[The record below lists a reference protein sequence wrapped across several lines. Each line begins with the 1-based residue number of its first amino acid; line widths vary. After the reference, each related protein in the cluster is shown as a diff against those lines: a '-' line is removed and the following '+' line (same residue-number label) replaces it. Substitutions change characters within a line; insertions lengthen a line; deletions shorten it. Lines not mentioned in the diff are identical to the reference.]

1 VGGRAVSSLLI
12 RGGLV
17 VDGTG
22 APGCRADVLVEGGRI
37 SWVDTA
43 LPGGNADD
51 VVDADG
57 LVVAPGFIDVH
68 SHADNAPLLH
78 DLDFSKL
85 SQGVTTEVV
94 GNCGFSLAPCS
105 PSHRDDLAS
114 LTGRIFPALDFAW
127 EDTSSF
133 FDRTDSA
140 GYVVNAAPL
149 VGHGALRVAAMGLEN
164 RSPTPAELAHMRNG
178 LAEALEAGVFGMSSG
193 LIYPPGTFSAT
204 EELVVLA
211 GDLPIDRVYATHV
224 RGEGRRL
231 LASLDEAITIAE
243 ASGCRLQVSHLKAVG
258 AAQWGSLPS
267 AVERLDAAHERGVV
281 VHHDVYPY
289 EAASTM
295 LTACLPPWF
304 QEGGEEA
311 MLRRLHDD
319 EALARAMRELAVD
332 DGSWENWVAA
342 CGWSRVVIASTAS
355 HRHEGM
361 DLARVAAE
369 RACSP
374 FQALVDVL
382 REERL
387 QAAMV
392 VFAMSEADVRVA
404 FAHPRAMVGT
414 DGLPP
419 GRGGKPH
426 PRAWGTFP
434 RVLARYVR
442 EEALLTLP
450 EAIRKMTSLP
460 ADAFGI
466 PDRGVVASGRVA
478 DLVLFD
484 ASSVA
489 DRATYAQP
497 HLPAAGVEMV
507 LLAGTVALAGG
518 RATGVRAGRRLR
530 PAGVTR

>member
-1 VGGRAVSSLLI
+1 MRSLLL

-37 SWVDTA
+37 KLVA
-43 LPGGNADD
+43 EAIPGR
-51 VVDADG
+51 DADELVDVGG

-68 SHADNAPLLH
+68 SHADNAPLLQ
-78 DLDFSKL
+78 DLDMSKL

-105 PSHRDDLAS
+105 EAHRDDLAS
-114 LTGRIFPALDFAW
+114 LTGRIFPTLAFDW
-127 EDTSSF
+127 EATSSF
-133 FDRTDSA
+133 FARTDGA

-164 RSPTPAELAHMRNG
+164 RPPTPAELAHMRSG
-178 LAEALEAGVFGMSSG
+178 LSEALAAGVFGMSSG
-193 LIYPPGTFSAT
+193 LIYPPGTYSAT
-204 EELVVLA
+204 EELVALA
-211 GDLPIDRVYATHV
+211 GDLPNGRVYATHV

-231 LASLDEAITIAE
+231 LASVDEAITIAE
-243 ASGCRLQVSHLKAVG
+243 ASGCRLQISHLKAVG
-258 AAQWGSLPS
+258 ADQWGSVPS
-267 AVERLDAAHERGVV
+267 AIERLDAAYERGVV

-311 MLRRLHDD
+311 MLRRLDD
-319 EALARAMRELAVD
+319 DQALAKATRELAVD

-342 CGWSRVVIASTAS
+342 CGWSRVVIASTAT

-361 DLARVAAE
+361 DLERVAAE
-369 RACSP
+369 RGCSP

-404 FAHPRAMVGT
+404 LAHPRAMVGS

-442 EEALLTLP
+442 EESLLTLP

-460 ADAFGI
+460 AQAFSI

-478 DLVLFD
+478 DLVVFD
-484 ASSVA
+484 ALSVA

-497 HLPAAGVEMV
+497 QLPAAGVEMV
-507 LLAGTVALAGG
+507 VLGGTIAVAGG
-518 RATGVRAGRRLR
+518 RATGVRAGHRLR